1 MRLLLSKR
9 QSARAGTRTSALGAN
24 FSDVWDSLEGNRASL
39 KDNSASL
46 QAGPR
51 QGYGG
56 VSCFTGAFVVVW
68 VSVSLLKHFPL
79 VASKCATGIVARRA
93 LTGSFSSESRSVE
106 ARRAAPSA
114 AANSRRNR
122 RTIFSYRTV
131 H

>member
-9 QSARAGTRTSALGAN
+9 QSARAGTRSALGAN
-24 FSDVWDSLEGNRASL
+24 FSDVWDSAEGNRASL

-46 QAGPR
+46 QAGHR

-56 VSCFTGAFVVVW
+56 VSCFPGAFVVVW

-79 VASKCATGIVARRA
+79 VVSKCATGIGARQA
-93 LTGSFSSESRSVE
+93 LTGSFSYESRSVE
-106 ARRAAPSA
+106 ARRAALSA